1 LYLLNDKTHPYVL
14 SKHEFSELF
23 ADRIS
28 QNVELVDIT
37 GHKLTKKELRNLIVR
52 NSEYYREIQSLEKYF
67 FVDGEIIEAIIVNEG
82 KNMLR
87 NFKKRFP
94 ETSYDEKLSILSTI
108 FKNSRYSIRIRDN
121 FYRKTSHL
129 KEMINENNHRNI
141 YYKVIDHG
149 TPLVGEFS
157 LGSVFKLSQK
167 YIPDV
172 VNRIK
177 GVGELPDN
185 VIWDTV
191 LNPKTRQ
198 LIQLTCDDLE
208 KELEIVRILHGK
220 DPSLRKDFMKGYRIN
235 KDDLDT

>member
-1 LYLLNDKTHPYVL
+1 
-14 SKHEFSELF
+14 
-23 ADRIS
+23 
-28 QNVELVDIT
+28 
-37 GHKLTKKELRNLIVR
+37 LIVS
-52 NSEYYREIQSLEKYF
+52 NSDYYPEIQSLEKYF
-67 FVDGEIIEAIIVNEG
+67 FIDGEITEAIIVNEG
-82 KNMLR
+82 KNMLK
-87 NFKKRFP
+87 NFKKKFP
-94 ETSYDEKLSILSTI
+94 ETTYDEKLSILSTI
-108 FKNSRYSIRIRDN
+108 FKNSRYSVRLKDN

-129 KEMINENNHRNI
+129 KEMIMETNHGNI
-141 YYKVIDHG
+141 YYKVIDNG
-149 TPLVGEFS
+149 TPLLGEFS

-208 KELEIVRILHGK
+208 KELEIVHILHGK
-220 DPSLRKDFMKGYRIN
+220 DPSLRKDFMKGYRIR

>member
-1 LYLLNDKTHPYVL
+1 M
-14 SKHEFSELF
+14 
-23 ADRIS
+23 
-28 QNVELVDIT
+28 T

-208 KELEIVRILHGK
+208 KELEIVRVLHGK